1 MKKPDSLRRAL
12 TEAVSHLRENP
23 DHLHIFVDDG
33 SMVSTLAPSLSWEY
47 RYTLNMMVTEFA
59 GDQNL
64 LMATVLAWMREH
76 QPDVMANPELRN
88 SSISFEAV
96 ILNNNTCDLSIDLKL
111 TERIV
116 VSPSGEN
123 MVVEAVPEPDNPE
136 LRDDYWLTS
145 K

>member
-23 DHLHIFVDDG
+23 DQLHIFVDDG